1 MVGFN
6 QANVDEQVAKDVA
19 MQVAAMSPVAVDRGD
34 VPAEVVEKELEIAK
48 EKFRQEGKP
57 EAMLDKISMGALEKF
72 YKESTLLNQ
81 AFIKE
86 NKQTVSDYLKSQSK
100 GLSVTGFFRFNLA
113 D

>member
-1 MVGFN
+1 MN
-6 QANVDEQVAKDVA
+6 
-19 MQVAAMSPVAVDRGD
+19 PVAVDRGD
-34 VPAEVVEKELEIAK
+34 VPAEVVAKELEIAK

-57 EAMLDKISMGALEKF
+57 EAMLDKIAMGALEKF

-86 NKQTVSDYLKSQSK
+86 NKQTVADYLKSQDK
-100 GLSVTGFFRFNLA
+100 GLTVTGFFRFNLA